1 MLGAEKKRRRLRMI
15 IPAYP
20 AFNIYSAAAR
30 KTTALGP
37 VCVASAVSEMGG
49 WDVEVI
55 DENNL
60 RRYGPRSKS
69 GGADHAFLQQLR
81 PADIAGLYGGLTST
95 IPRLYQIARFYKELG
110 IVTFAGG
117 HHFTPETIGEA
128 LASGIDYVV
137 IGEGEETV
145 KELIRALEQG
155 AEVGGIRGIAYREG
169 DRTVFTPPRMP
180 LTDFDRLPMPNFSL
194 VRYAKILIYPIE
206 RIRGC
211 GMDCEF
217 CAVSGKPRCASPE
230 RLLENVRLLVE
241 TQGAKEFF
249 VVDDLFGQQR
259 EETLRFCRSLA
270 DYQKS
275 IGKRLWFMVQIR
287 LDKAKDTELLSAMY
301 EAGIRV
307 VAIGYETPIEEE
319 LIAMNKHINPR
330 EMMALTATF
339 HRFGFLVHGMFIFG
353 YPMRGAEKFH
363 MPAAERTKRFKD
375 FIKKAKLDT
384 VQILLP
390 VPLPGT
396 RLRARLI
403 EQNRVFPVEDVGWE
417 YYDGN
422 FPLFEPDEPLQ
433 VEEMQVA
440 IKKIMGMIYQF
451 KNVVLAVLNIAAFP
465 SLVFF
470 LHNLKV
476 GWRGWY
482 HSWRNNWMRFGGWL
496 TVRQWTKQFKKENFA
511 GKLKKA
517 KERLR
522 TRLPGTV

>member
-1 MLGAEKKRRRLRMI
+1 MLDVARKRRRLRMI

-20 AFNIYSAAAR
+20 AFNIYSSAAR

-49 WDVEVI
+49 WDAEVI

-60 RRYGPRSKS
+60 RRFGPRSKS
-69 GGADHAFLQQLR
+69 GANHVFLQRLR
-81 PADIAGLYGGLTST
+81 PADIAGFYGGLTST
-95 IPRLYQIARFYKELG
+95 IPRLYQIARFYKEQG
-110 IVTFAGG
+110 VTTLAGG

-128 LASGIDYVV
+128 LSSGIDYVV

-145 KELIRALEQG
+145 RELIRALEQG
-155 AEVGGIRGIAYREG
+155 KEASEVRGIAYLDHG
-169 DRTVFTPPRMP
+169 QIIYTPPRRP
-180 LTDFDRLPMPNFSL
+180 LEDFDPLPLPNFSL
-194 VRYAKILIYPIE
+194 VRYAKIKIYPIE

-211 GMDCEF
+211 GMNCEF
-217 CAVSGKPRCASPE
+217 CAVSGRPRCASAE

-259 EETLRFCRSLA
+259 EDTLTFCRLLT

-275 IGKRLWFMVQIR
+275 IGKQLWFMVQIR
-287 LDKAKDTELLSAMY
+287 LDKAKDPELLSAMY

-319 LIAMNKHINPR
+319 LVAMNKHINPR
-330 EMMALTATF
+330 EMLALTDTF
-339 HRFGFLVHGMFIFG
+339 HRFGFLIHGMFIFG
-353 YPMRGAEKFH
+353 YPSRDAEKFH
-363 MPAAERTKRFKD
+363 MAAAERTKRFKA

-384 VQILLP
+384 VQVLLP

-396 RLRARLI
+396 QLRARLR
-403 EQNRVFPVEDVGWE
+403 EQNRIYPTEDVGWE

-422 FPLFEPDEPLQ
+422 FPLFEPDPPLR

-451 KNVVLAVLNIAAFP
+451 KNVVLAVCDIAYFP
-465 SLVFF
+465 SLLFF
-470 LHNLKV
+470 LYNLKL

-482 HSWRNNWMRFGGWL
+482 HSWRNHWMRFGGWL
-496 TVRQWTKQFKKENFA
+496 TVRKWSRQFKQGNFPEKIKRAREN
-511 GKLKKA
+511 
-517 KERLR
+517 LR
-522 TRLPGTV
+522 VKPA